1 MGLLRDHGRLIKW
14 HQPDN
19 FAFVERSRTMKAPV
33 GLLSDR
39 TVLRSKMEGLC
50 PDKFQFAVLGSSR
63 FWGRRSPTR
72 APSKSNKCPNAGPEQ
87 QRPKAGYHHGDGILP
102 FVLYPPVLSW
112 ESVVYSSWFNKSK
125 FDEERD
131 CMGKAILAMIVTVI
145 VGYISGAIF
154 ANWVNAPE
162 WGVILAVA
170 VMGAFIIYFNDK
182 KQ

>member
-1 MGLLRDHGRLIKW
+1 MFFAMLFCGEKAW
-14 HQPDN
+14 YTEADN
-19 FAFVERSRTMKAPV
+19 SEF
-33 GLLSDR
+33 G
-39 TVLRSKMEGLC
+39 
-50 PDKFQFAVLGSSR
+50 
-63 FWGRRSPTR
+63 
-72 APSKSNKCPNAGPEQ
+72 
-87 QRPKAGYHHGDGILP
+87 
-102 FVLYPPVLSW
+102 
-112 ESVVYSSWFNKSK
+112 
-125 FDEERD
+125 EERD

>member
-1 MGLLRDHGRLIKW
+1 MDKNGIPERLRTLRY
-14 HQPDN
+14 
-19 FAFVERSRTMKAPV
+19 PV
-33 GLLSDR
+33 YTR
-39 TVLRSKMEGLC
+39 KKNNEC
-50 PDKFQFAVLGSSR
+50 DKS
-63 FWGRRSPTR
+63 
-72 APSKSNKCPNAGPEQ
+72 E
-87 QRPKAGYHHGDGILP
+87 
-102 FVLYPPVLSW
+102 
-112 ESVVYSSWFNKSK
+112 

>member
-1 MGLLRDHGRLIKW
+1 MLFCGEKTW
-14 HQPDN
+14 YTESDN
-19 FAFVERSRTMKAPV
+19 SE
-33 GLLSDR
+33 
-39 TVLRSKMEGLC
+39 
-50 PDKFQFAVLGSSR
+50 
-63 FWGRRSPTR
+63 
-72 APSKSNKCPNAGPEQ
+72 
-87 QRPKAGYHHGDGILP
+87 
-102 FVLYPPVLSW
+102 
-112 ESVVYSSWFNKSK
+112 

>member
-1 MGLLRDHGRLIKW
+1 MFFAMLFCREKAW
-14 HQPDN
+14 YTETDN
-19 FAFVERSRTMKAPV
+19 SEF
-33 GLLSDR
+33 
-39 TVLRSKMEGLC
+39 
-50 PDKFQFAVLGSSR
+50 
-63 FWGRRSPTR
+63 
-72 APSKSNKCPNAGPEQ
+72 
-87 QRPKAGYHHGDGILP
+87 DG
-102 FVLYPPVLSW
+102 
-112 ESVVYSSWFNKSK
+112 
-125 FDEERD
+125 ERD